1 MRDLIRLLRLYAPYR
16 VWVLAGIGLGV
27 LTVLANFAL
36 LALSGWF
43 LAATGVV
50 GVAGYAAQNAFNFF
64 TPAAGVRFFATL
76 RVLARYAGRLVD
88 HEATFR
94 LLARLRMVA
103 YAGLEPLA
111 PVGLAGERGGDL
123 LSRLVADI
131 DRLGDFF
138 LRVASPFMIAA
149 AAALVMALGFA
160 IVSPEAGLLLLLG
173 LVVAGVAV
181 PLASLGLGR
190 RPAGAAV
197 ALQATMRADLVDSVQ
212 GMAELLTCNASG
224 AMAERVDAA
233 SAALLAAQRRLAAIA
248 GFGAA
253 AGLLVA
259 GLTMLAML
267 PLGGALADAHRIAG
281 PVIAL
286 LALGAMAAFEAVAPL
301 PAAFQ
306 LLGGMADSARRVFDL
321 LDRPPPVA
329 EPASSPPRPA
339 RLDLRLDGVSLRYPG
354 AAHPALAGIDLAIA
368 EGEHVTILGRSGAGK
383 TSLFNL
389 LLRFAPHEAGT
400 ATIGGVDLAT
410 IRGDDLR
417 SLFTVV
423 SQTTAIFAGTLRD
436 NLLLARPDADDAALW
451 RALETARLAD
461 FVRARPG
468 GLDSLVGEAGAKLS
482 GGEARRLSL
491 ARAAL
496 RATPFLLLDEPTE
509 GLDPLTEAEFRRALA
524 GLAAG
529 RTVVAIT
536 HRLDHLADDDRVVML
551 AEGRI
556 VADGRFGALRQ
567 GAGPV
572 ARLSRLREMS
582 LRF

>member
-1 MRDLIRLLRLYAPYR
+1 
-16 VWVLAGIGLGV
+16 
-27 LTVLANFAL
+27 
-36 LALSGWF
+36 
-43 LAATGVV
+43 
-50 GVAGYAAQNAFNFF
+50 
-64 TPAAGVRFFATL
+64 
-76 RVLARYAGRLVD
+76 
-88 HEATFR
+88 
-94 LLARLRMVA
+94 
-103 YAGLEPLA
+103 
-111 PVGLAGERGGDL
+111 
-123 LSRLVADI
+123 
-131 DRLGDFF
+131 
-138 LRVASPFMIAA
+138 
-149 AAALVMALGFA
+149 
-160 IVSPEAGLLLLLG
+160 
-173 LVVAGVAV
+173 
-181 PLASLGLGR
+181 
-190 RPAGAAV
+190 
-197 ALQATMRADLVDSVQ
+197 
-212 GMAELLTCNASG
+212 
-224 AMAERVDAA
+224 

-354 AAHPALAGIDLAIA
+354 AAHPALAGIDLTIA

-389 LLRFAPHEAGT
+389 LLRFAPHAAGT

>member
-173 LVVAGVAV
+173 LFVAGVAV

-224 AMAERVDAA
+224 AMAER
-233 SAALLAAQRRLAAIA
+233 
-248 GFGAA
+248 
-253 AGLLVA
+253 
-259 GLTMLAML
+259 
-267 PLGGALADAHRIAG
+267 
-281 PVIAL
+281 
-286 LALGAMAAFEAVAPL
+286 
-301 PAAFQ
+301 
-306 LLGGMADSARRVFDL
+306 
-321 LDRPPPVA
+321 
-329 EPASSPPRPA
+329 
-339 RLDLRLDGVSLRYPG
+339 
-354 AAHPALAGIDLAIA
+354 
-368 EGEHVTILGRSGAGK
+368 
-383 TSLFNL
+383 
-389 LLRFAPHEAGT
+389 
-400 ATIGGVDLAT
+400 
-410 IRGDDLR
+410 
-417 SLFTVV
+417 
-423 SQTTAIFAGTLRD
+423 
-436 NLLLARPDADDAALW
+436 
-451 RALETARLAD
+451 
-461 FVRARPG
+461 
-468 GLDSLVGEAGAKLS
+468 
-482 GGEARRLSL
+482 
-491 ARAAL
+491 
-496 RATPFLLLDEPTE
+496 
-509 GLDPLTEAEFRRALA
+509 
-524 GLAAG
+524 
-529 RTVVAIT
+529 
-536 HRLDHLADDDRVVML
+536 
-551 AEGRI
+551 
-556 VADGRFGALRQ
+556 
-567 GAGPV
+567 
-572 ARLSRLREMS
+572 
-582 LRF
+582 

>member
-149 AAALVMALGFA
+149 AAAQVMALGFA

-173 LVVAGVAV
+173 LFVAGVAV

-329 EPASSPPRPA
+329 EPASSPRRPA

-354 AAHPALAGIDLAIA
+354 AAHPALAGIDL
-368 EGEHVTILGRSGAGK
+368 
-383 TSLFNL
+383 
-389 LLRFAPHEAGT
+389 
-400 ATIGGVDLAT
+400 
-410 IRGDDLR
+410 
-417 SLFTVV
+417 
-423 SQTTAIFAGTLRD
+423 
-436 NLLLARPDADDAALW
+436 
-451 RALETARLAD
+451 
-461 FVRARPG
+461 
-468 GLDSLVGEAGAKLS
+468 
-482 GGEARRLSL
+482 
-491 ARAAL
+491 
-496 RATPFLLLDEPTE
+496 
-509 GLDPLTEAEFRRALA
+509 
-524 GLAAG
+524 
-529 RTVVAIT
+529 
-536 HRLDHLADDDRVVML
+536 
-551 AEGRI
+551 
-556 VADGRFGALRQ
+556 
-567 GAGPV
+567 
-572 ARLSRLREMS
+572 
-582 LRF
+582 

>member
-1 MRDLIRLLRLYAPYR
+1 QVQL
-16 VWVLAGIGLGV
+16 
-27 LTVLANFAL
+27 
-36 LALSGWF
+36 
-43 LAATGVV
+43 
-50 GVAGYAAQNAFNFF
+50 
-64 TPAAGVRFFATL
+64 
-76 RVLARYAGRLVD
+76 
-88 HEATFR
+88 
-94 LLARLRMVA
+94 
-103 YAGLEPLA
+103 
-111 PVGLAGERGGDL
+111 
-123 LSRLVADI
+123 
-131 DRLGDFF
+131 
-138 LRVASPFMIAA
+138 
-149 AAALVMALGFA
+149 
-160 IVSPEAGLLLLLG
+160 
-173 LVVAGVAV
+173 
-181 PLASLGLGR
+181 
-190 RPAGAAV
+190 
-197 ALQATMRADLVDSVQ
+197 RADLVDSVQ

-224 AMAERVDAA
+224 AMAARVDAA
-233 SAALLAAQRRLAAIA
+233 SVALLAAQRRLAAIA

-253 AGLLVA
+253 AILLA
-259 GLTMLAML
+259 SGLTMLAML
-267 PLGGALADAHRIAG
+267 PLAGTLAAAHRIAG

-306 LLGGMADSARRVFDL
+306 LLGGMAESARRVFDL

-354 AAHPALAGIDLAIA
+354 AAHAALAGIDLAIA

-389 LLRFAPHEAGT
+389 LLRFAPPAAGS
-400 ATIGGVDLAT
+400 ATLGGVDLAT

-461 FVRARPG
+461 FVSTRPG

-529 RTVVAIT
+529 RTVIAIT

-551 AEGRI
+551 EQGRI
-556 VADGRFGALRQ
+556 VADGRFGALRR
-567 GAGPV
+567 GEGPV

-582 LRF
+582 RHF